1 GDMPPVTEKFP
12 FPLQSNEVATMV
24 CRRHWMY
31 LWPRTIFWA
40 LLALIPAGVV
50 FWLISSVDAFDSG
63 PVRTVLLIA
72 ALLWLAFWAVRM
84 VLNWYVY
91 HNDIWVI
98 TNQRLIDSYKRTP
111 FNHMLSTA
119 DLVNLQDMTVHRRG
133 ILQTTLD
140 YGDVVCQ
147 TAGSRSRDFV
157 LTGVPH
163 PQEVQLFVDKERD
176 RERMRGR

>member
-1 GDMPPVTEKFP
+1 
-12 FPLQSNEVATMV
+12 
-24 CRRHWMY
+24 
-31 LWPRTIFWA
+31 
-40 LLALIPAGVV
+40 
-50 FWLISSVDAFDSG
+50 
-63 PVRTVLLIA
+63 
-72 ALLWLAFWAVRM
+72 
-84 VLNWYVY
+84 
-91 HNDIWVI
+91 
-98 TNQRLIDSYKRTP
+98 
-111 FNHMLSTA
+111 
-119 DLVNLQDMTVHRRG
+119 MTVHRRG